1 MTRRTA
7 ISNWPVASGQLPTR
21 LLRNA
26 TMRPLLPSN
35 NWEAKRQRPIAK
47 GQQPLTDQ
55 LDKSAEFKR
64 WLALFFIGK
73 GNYKITDKGYE
84 ELAPQVTRQ
93 NLEFGEPVSDRK
105 REPRLEERRSLT
117 KSELREAV
125 ARKVEQMLRDGK
137 AEELYDNR
145 YIDKPKRLDW
155 KSKDT
160 KLAVIKKLVE
170 LLGKNPREITA
181 YDFNNNGLGG
191 LLVDYYKNSPYL
203 ALVEASYAYSLDE
216 IKEHARTG
224 FKTDKIY
231 PWEMSRVG
239 NEFWYDKEMR
249 IAATKWLMWKLNK
262 EPKDITQDDFRHNSL
277 GGLLATHY
285 NVSHYLALLEAGYA
299 YSEDEIKEQNGE
311 FRTDKFYPWEMGRIP
326 FDLWPNKDIRIAAI
340 KWLIWKLK
348 KEPKEI
354 IADDFNNN
362 RLSGLLRP
370 YKGSPYLALVE
381 VGYAYSIDEI
391 KEHARTWFKTDK
403 LYPWEMQRVGNEFW
417 YDKEMRIAA
426 TKWLM
431 WKLNKEPKDI
441 TQDDFI
447 NNGLGG
453 LIQTYNGS
461 PYEALFEAGIATE
474 SDEAYM
480 RSSHHT
486 H

>member
-1 MTRRTA
+1 
-7 ISNWPVASGQLPTR
+7 
-21 LLRNA
+21 
-26 TMRPLLPSN
+26 
-35 NWEAKRQRPIAK
+35 
-47 GQQPLTDQ
+47 
-55 LDKSAEFKR
+55 
-64 WLALFFIGK
+64 
-73 GNYKITDKGYE
+73 
-84 ELAPQVTRQ
+84 
-93 NLEFGEPVSDRK
+93 
-105 REPRLEERRSLT
+105 
-117 KSELREAV
+117 
-125 ARKVEQMLRDGK
+125 
-137 AEELYDNR
+137 
-145 YIDKPKRLDW
+145 
-155 KSKDT
+155 
-160 KLAVIKKLVE
+160 
-170 LLGKNPREITA
+170 
-181 YDFNNNGLGG
+181 
-191 LLVDYYKNSPYL
+191 
-203 ALVEASYAYSLDE
+203 
-216 IKEHARTG
+216 
-224 FKTDKIY
+224 
-231 PWEMSRVG
+231 
-239 NEFWYDKEMR
+239 
-249 IAATKWLMWKLNK
+249 
-262 EPKDITQDDFRHNSL
+262 
-277 GGLLATHY
+277 
-285 NVSHYLALLEAGYA
+285 
-299 YSEDEIKEQNGE
+299 
-311 FRTDKFYPWEMGRIP
+311 MGRIP

-441 TQDDFI
+441 TQ
-447 NNGLGG
+447 G